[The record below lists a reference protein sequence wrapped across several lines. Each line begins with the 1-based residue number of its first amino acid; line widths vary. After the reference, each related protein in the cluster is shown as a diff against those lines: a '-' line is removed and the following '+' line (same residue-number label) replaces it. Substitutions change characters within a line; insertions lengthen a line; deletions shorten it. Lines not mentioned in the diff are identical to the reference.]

1 MKVLYGVVV
10 LQSVFSLAV
19 LDEVE
24 DKGAKAVVVEADY
37 TEPTS
42 KAAAN
47 DKTQTRLFTSDPT
60 LNSAIAGVGIGVVGS
75 LIVGALLDAKKN
87 KCNPRYRRDTP
98 SARFLPGL
106 GGKKCP
112 PVGYPAPYPQS
123 SYPQT
128 GYQPG
133 YPHPQPV
140 HGYPTPYGQPVP
152 TPAYHH
158 PVPNHGYQQ
167 PSPVYQNPSPVYQNP
182 SPAYHKPNTGYQN
195 TGYSQPSP
203 VYHQPAPSYPTQTPS
218 YRPPSNSNYRPQS
231 SGYKP
236 SSNSGYNGN
245 FSPSSY
251 PPSPTYQNSGY
262 NSGYRAPGRSL
273 KVGSSTAGA
282 ASSGGPASFSAGIR
296 ALPGAD
302 KKDASS
308 VNFSG

>member
-1 MKVLYGVVV
+1 MSTQLSTVSKKYFWFLFVV
-10 LQSVFSLAV
+10 
-19 LDEVE
+19 DW
-24 DKGAKAVVVEADY
+24 
-37 TEPTS
+37 TEEG
-42 KAAAN
+42 
-47 DKTQTRLFTSDPT
+47 
-60 LNSAIAGVGIGVVGS
+60 LNNLSS
-75 LIVGALLDAKKN
+75 CYL
-87 KCNPRYRRDTP
+87 
-98 SARFLPGL
+98 RFLPGL

-123 SYPQT
+123 SYPLT
-128 GYQPG
+128 GYQIG

-167 PSPVYQNPSPVYQNP
+167 PSPVYQNPSSAYQNP

-251 PPSPTYQNSGY
+251 PPSPTYQNSGMILY
-262 NSGYRAPGRSL
+262 CIKRQFMNKSTEDKYSNKVRSVKIYL
-273 KVGSSTAGA
+273 FFFWNKS
-282 ASSGGPASFSAGIR
+282 
-296 ALPGAD
+296 
-302 KKDASS
+302 
-308 VNFSG
+308 